1 MNIGT
6 VVNFRHFKN
15 CSKKSTNIGIILEV
29 QKDLLILKEYSGLG
43 YTREDLMRIYWF
55 LEGSRRAVPHYKID
69 GKNRPWYLKN
79 NVYTIS

>member
-29 QKDLLILKEYSGLG
+29 QKDLLILKEYSG

-55 LEGSRRAVPHYKID
+55 LEGERRAVPYYKID
-69 GKNRPWYLKN
+69 CKGRAWYLKN
-79 NVYTIS
+79 NVYTISQ